1 MTMQHAVRHPGSG
14 HAFNRCSDTVIAWKF
29 GPMAGMIKY
38 AGGSAWQPAAR
49 MRAAACTIQT
59 GSTDDRRR

>member
-14 HAFNRCSDTVIAWKF
+14 HAFNQCSDTVIAWKF

-38 AGGSAWQPAAR
+38 AGGSAWQPGRTHAGR
-49 MRAAACTIQT
+49 RLHYP
-59 GSTDDRRR
+59 DREYR